1 MIGVLWGLYFFSLR
15 YVHKRGYQV
24 VGRLVGT
31 HRERGSV
38 VIEMEGGG
46 WLQVLTRHDM
56 VVVWVWVCVCVCVY
70 QRFWRAQQVSVLEC
84 RLKEVLAHVWLKGA
98 KCCWSVG

>member
-1 MIGVLWGLYFFSLR
+1 VGSIFFFLKIRSQE
-15 YVHKRGYQV
+15 GYQV

-56 VVVWVWVCVCVCVY
+56 VVVWVRVCVCMCVPK
-70 QRFWRAQQVSVLEC
+70 VLEGTTGQC
-84 RLKEVLAHVWLKGA
+84 
-98 KCCWSVG
+98 VGV